1 MIPQYLDQVKFW
13 IVGKKTIDSKTNEE
27 KIVYWG
33 SKKGY
38 GSWTDDLAQAT
49 HFKSLGAARSK
60 LSMAKECYYS
70 NDVGDY
76 DFVAEGSGVI
86 TVREIQ

>member
-1 MIPQYLDQVKFW
+1 MIPQYGDPVKFW
-13 IVGKKTIDSKTNEE
+13 IVAKKTIDSKTKEA

-49 HFKSLGAARSK
+49 HFKTLAAARGK
-60 LSMAKECYYS
+60 LSMAKEHYYGHE
-70 NDVGDY
+70 VGDY
-76 DFVAEGSGVI
+76 EFVAEGSGVI

>member
-1 MIPQYLDQVKFW
+1 MIPQYGDPVKFW
-13 IVGKKTIDSKTNEE
+13 IVGKKTIDSKTKE
-27 KIVYWG
+27 KKIMYWG

-49 HFKSLGAARSK
+49 HFKSIGAARGK
-60 LSMAKECYYS
+60 LSMAKENYYGH
-70 NDVGDY
+70 DVGDY
-76 DFVAEGSGVI
+76 EFVAEGSGVI

>member
-1 MIPQYLDQVKFW
+1 MIPQYGDPVKFW
-13 IVGKKTIDSKTNEE
+13 IVGKKTIDPKTKKE

-49 HFKSLGAARSK
+49 HFKTLGAARGK
-60 LSMAKECYYS
+60 LGMAKEYYYGH
-70 NDVGDY
+70 DGDDY
-76 DFVAEGSGVI
+76 EFVAEGSGVI
-86 TVREIQ
+86 TVREVQ

>member
-1 MIPQYLDQVKFW
+1 MIPQYGDPVKFW
-13 IVGKKTIDSKTNEE
+13 IVGKKTIDSKTKKE
-27 KIVYWG
+27 KIMYWG

-60 LSMAKECYYS
+60 LRMAKEHYYGH
-70 NDVGDY
+70 DVGDY
-76 DFVAEGSGVI
+76 EFVGEGSGVI

>member
-1 MIPQYLDQVKFW
+1 MIPQYGDPVKFW
-13 IVGKKTIDSKTNEE
+13 IVGKKTIDFKTKKE

-60 LSMAKECYYS
+60 LSIAKECYYGH
-70 NDVGDY
+70 DVGDY
-76 DFVAEGSGVI
+76 EFVAEGSGVI

>member
-1 MIPQYLDQVKFW
+1 MIPQYGDPVLFW
-13 IVGKKTIDSKTNEE
+13 IVGKKTIDSNTKRA

-49 HFKSLGAARSK
+49 HFKTLGAARSK
-60 LSMAKECYYS
+60 LGLAKKRRYGNES
-70 NDVGDY
+70 GDY
-76 DFVAEGSGVI
+76 EFVAEASGVI